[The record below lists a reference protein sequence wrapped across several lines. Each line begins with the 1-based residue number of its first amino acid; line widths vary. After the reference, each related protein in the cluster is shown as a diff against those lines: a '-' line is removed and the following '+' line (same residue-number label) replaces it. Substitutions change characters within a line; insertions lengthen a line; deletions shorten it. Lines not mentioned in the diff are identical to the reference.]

1 MEGGAGHS
9 EQKVLVYTGKEERDT
24 NDNRTKHTLFCST
37 DLVRACSGVSIRIL
51 TRRSRDFHPE
61 NFWPILTYTFTKDM
75 PPAITYDP
83 RKHVGVHAE
92 RVSHVSSTN
101 YPGHYPNEDHSWDLE
116 RFKKVRHGPQA
127 RSVFD

>member
-1 MEGGAGHS
+1 
-9 EQKVLVYTGKEERDT
+9 
-24 NDNRTKHTLFCST
+24 
-37 DLVRACSGVSIRIL
+37 
-51 TRRSRDFHPE
+51 
-61 NFWPILTYTFTKDM
+61 M

-101 YPGHYPNEDHSWDLE
+101 FPGHHPDEDHSWDLE
-116 RFKKVRHGPQA
+116 RFRKVRLGPKA